1 MTEFPFLQLTLIGAI
16 GFIGTIVGYL
26 SATLRNLVFPF
37 NVVAASILI
46 TCTAMSR
53 FLLPLCPQ
61 PHLHVPDSVAW
72 VVGLPIFV
80 AGVLMMVLAISRI
93 GLPAAS
99 SPPRRRW
106 ELVTGGIY
114 RRMRHPIYLGE
125 ILWPIGWALL
135 FKAEWALA
143 ITPLW
148 VVLLLIIA
156 VIEERRLS
164 EEFGEQYVGYK
175 SSVPFIGLR
184 PF

>member
-1 MTEFPFLQLTLIGAI
+1 
-16 GFIGTIVGYL
+16 
-26 SATLRNLVFPF
+26 
-37 NVVAASILI
+37 
-46 TCTAMSR
+46 
-53 FLLPLCPQ
+53 
-61 PHLHVPDSVAW
+61 VAW

-99 SPPRRRW
+99 SPPKRRW

-135 FKAEWALA
+135 FKAKWALV